1 MIEVLLPVFII
12 AVSAFLLRVDYCF
25 GIARG
30 RSKMKTIISDLTV
43 RKMLEH
49 KRNNFRDL

>member
-1 MIEVLLPVFII
+1 MIEVLVALFII
-12 AVSAFLLRVDYCF
+12 AVSAFLLRLTYCF

-49 KRNNFRDL
+49 KRNNFKDL

>member
-1 MIEVLLPVFII
+1 MIEVLLPEFII
-12 AVSAFLLRVDYCF
+12 VVSVFSLILAYYF

-49 KRNNFRDL
+49 KRNNFKDL